1 MKRKG
6 LKFIAWTT
14 IVTMLFSHGAVLPVH
29 ASEKDEQNNV
39 IADVQNG
46 EMALQEGN
54 SLDQSLPNELQAIYT
69 ESSSDTTEEEYT
81 EKEYGYF
88 SYREYNDHVEIYQ
101 CRVPSNEL
109 VFPSEINGLPVTAI
123 SIGYY
128 GWSSNGKRF
137 ERSSITSVVIPDG
150 VIEIS
155 DRAFE
160 RCTNLE
166 SIDIPDSVI
175 KIGDSAF
182 QDCTNLIDISIPD
195 SVVDITSNDVFEGTA
210 WLDNQPDG
218 VVYAGKVVYDYK
230 GTPSTDEKIV
240 LKDGTRAISYR
251 ALSLHYSSYILEIP
265 ATVEKIGVEAIAG
278 KAVHVVIDENNP
290 YFTVKDDVIYTKD
303 MKTMVCYCGDA
314 HTMIIPNTVETV
326 RESAFCSYVGSLGML
341 VYIPKSV
348 KTFGKALTGG
358 YTYCLE
364 GTEEDVP
371 VVNSDGE
378 LLTEKDKVSKFEY
391 NCKYDDNFMYSGTDT
406 LTVIGC
412 IDNNAKELSIPS
424 VVNGMPVVSIGADAF
439 SANIKYGYEA
449 TVSIPKSIQKLE
461 YMRKYDKVT
470 GGYRYYDYNS
480 LSYYKKHFCIHYDGT
495 REQWYQIE
503 GVEAFEKEP
512 DFLSG
517 LPNKASM
524 TDDTISAD
532 IYADFSGV
540 YEGFHYIEYYDG
552 IEVIGYL
559 PDEYENING
568 FYYYKKVDEIIIP
581 ERINGRPVY
590 GIIRILSINEDDGY
604 YSSLHI
610 PLNASK
616 LSIPATVTQIE
627 TVAMDADYIQI
638 AEDNPNYS
646 SKDGILY
653 DKNKTTLLYYPYG
666 IKSAEYTLPDTVTS
680 IKTSFGNNYLQEI
693 HVSEKSTAFSSEN
706 GILYDKNKTTL
717 LYYPRGIKS
726 EEYTLPDTVTNIRS
740 TYGWN
745 DLEENEYLKAIHV
758 SEKNTAFASEKGVLY
773 DKYMT
778 EIICYPQGKTDVA
791 FTVPSTVTS
800 IGSNDIHYR
809 KFTSITFENPECEIE
824 DYSWTICSGQDK
836 NTGDNIFDGT
846 IYGYNNSTAQAY
858 AEKYGRNFES
868 LGTAPIFETGDV
880 SYDGSV
886 SMIDIVLLQKY
897 LLSAQKF
904 TKAQLKL
911 SDMNQDSLVNI
922 FDLVFLKQK
931 LIYG

>member
-303 MKTMVCYCGDA
+303 MKTMVRYCGDA
-314 HTMIIPNTVETV
+314 HTLIIPNTVETV
-326 RESAFCSYVGSLGML
+326 QKSAIFRYGGVSGML

-348 KTFGKALTGG
+348 KKFGAASSGG

-371 VVNSDGE
+371 VVNSDGD
-378 LLTEKDKVSKFEY
+378 LLTEENNNKFEY

-439 SANIKYGYEA
+439 SANGDWRNIA
-449 TVSIPKSIQKLE
+449 TVSIPTSIQKFE
-461 YMRKYDKVT
+461 YDLKYEKVT
-470 GGYRYYDYNS
+470 GGYRYYYYNS
-480 LSYYKKHFCIHYDGT
+480 LSYHEYSTRYYFYIHYDGT

-517 LPNKASM
+517 FLNKESYLGNNLPKE
-524 TDDTISAD
+524 
-532 IYADFSGV
+532 FLGV
-540 YEGFHYIEYYDG
+540 YEGFNYVEHYDG
-552 IEVIGYL
+552 IEINGYL
-559 PDEYENING
+559 MDEHIND
-568 FYYYKKVDEIIIP
+568 VDEIIIP
-581 ERINGRPVY
+581 EEINGRTVN
-590 GIIRILSINEDDGY
+590 SISCRRVEHSI
-604 YSSLHI
+604 SSICFHTK
-610 PLNASK
+610 K
-616 LSIPATVTQIE
+616 LVIPATVTQIE
-627 TVAMDADYIQI
+627 SDPLMPLDLADECIQV

-653 DKNKTTLLYYPYG
+653 DKNKTTLLDYPYG
-666 IKSAEYTLPDTVTS
+666 IKSAEYTLPNTVTN
-680 IKTSFGNNYLQEI
+680 IETDCNGYYLKEI
-693 HVSEKSTAFSSEN
+693 HVSEKNTSFSSEN

-717 LYYPRGIKS
+717 LCYPRGIES

-740 TYGWN
+740 TYGSN
-745 DLEENEYLKAIHV
+745 DLKKNKYLKAIHV
-758 SEKNTAFASEKGVLY
+758 SKKNTAFASENGVLY

-778 EIICYPQGKTDVA
+778 EIICYPEGKTDAA

-800 IGSNDIHYR
+800 IGVNDIKYR
-809 KFTSITFENPECEIE
+809 KFTSITFENPECEIA
-824 DYSWTICSGQDK
+824 DYSWTICSDWDK
-836 NTGDNIFDGT
+836 NTGEYIFDGT
-846 IYGYNNSTAQAY
+846 IYGYDNSTAQVY

-911 SDMNQDSLVNI
+911 ADMNQDNLVNI